1 MPLALLALAVSAFG
15 IGTTE
20 FVMMG
25 LLPNVADDLGTSVPT
40 AGYLVSAYAIGVV
53 VGAPLLT
60 GLGSRIP
67 RKRMLLLLMAVFTV
81 GNLASAFAP
90 DFGWLLVSR
99 FLAGLPHGAFFGV
112 GAVVAARLVPDG
124 RQARAVA
131 TMFLGLTVANIV
143 GVPAAT
149 LLGQHLGWRAT
160 FMVVA
165 VIGLGAMAALA
176 RLVPQIPVEAHQNVR
191 RELSALGN
199 RQVMLGLLTAVLGFA
214 GVFAVYSYLSSMT
227 TEAMGFGESS
237 VTLVLALFGIGM
249 TLGAL
254 AAGPLT
260 DRALRPTLYGSLG
273 ALAVVLVVFPFTVH
287 VHWAALVMVV
297 LLGGIGFMTTTPLQM
312 LVMNKAK
319 DAPTLASASNHSAF
333 NLANAGG
340 AWLGG
345 VAIAALLGLDV
356 PGPGRRGAGRGRTR
370 RGGHG
375 GRHGPDP
382 GPLAGRGL
390 RSPGGDSGVRGGP
403 LLLRRLSR
411 TAPRPPLTTTGRWGR
426 ATRAPT
432 GPSSQVV
439 VDGLSRRAST
449 TARSRTADTP
459 IRVPFLPMEVSLMR

>member
-53 VGAPLLT
+53 LGAPLLT
-60 GLGSRIP
+60 GLGSRVP
-67 RKRMLLLLMAVFTV
+67 RKKMLLLLMALFTI
-81 GNLASAFAP
+81 GNLASALAP
-90 DFGWLLVSR
+90 DFGWLLAGRV
-99 FLAGLPHGAFFGV
+99 LAGLPHGAFFGV
-112 GAVVAARLVPDG
+112 GAVVAARLVAEG

-160 FMVVA
+160 FLVVA
-165 VIGLGAMAALA
+165 AIGLTAMAALA
-176 RLVPQIPVEAHQNVR
+176 RLVPRIPVEAHQDVR
-191 RELSALGN
+191 RELRALGN
-199 RQVMLGLLTAVLGFA
+199 RQVLLGLLTAVFGFA
-214 GVFAVYSYLSSMT
+214 GVFAVYSYLSAMT
-227 TEAMGFGESS
+227 TKAMGFGESS
-237 VTLVLALFGIGM
+237 VTIVLALFGIGM

-273 ALAVVLVVFPFTVH
+273 ALAVVLVAFPFTVH
-287 VHWAALVMVV
+287 VQWAALVMVV
-297 LLGGIGFMTTTPLQM
+297 LLGGVGFMTTTPLQM

-345 VAIAALLGLDV
+345 VAIAAGWGWTSPAFVGAVLAVLGLAIAATAGYLDRTKPV
-356 PGPGRRGAGRGRTR
+356 RRLRTEPVCGGGQAPASGAAQQARPALEDE
-370 RGGHG
+370 GGH
-375 GRHGPDP
+375 RADP
-382 GPLAGRGL
+382 
-390 RSPGGDSGVRGGP
+390 V
-403 LLLRRLSR
+403 
-411 TAPRPPLTTTGRWGR
+411 TATP
-426 ATRAPT
+426 AESTR
-432 GPSSQVV
+432 
-439 VDGLSRRAST
+439 
-449 TARSRTADTP
+449 
-459 IRVPFLPMEVSLMR
+459 

>member
-1 MPLALLALAVSAFG
+1 MPLALLALAISAFG

-40 AGYLVSAYAIGVV
+40 AGYLVSAYALGVV
-53 VGAPLLT
+53 LGAPLLT
-60 GLGSRIP
+60 AIGSRVP
-67 RKRMLLLLMAVFTV
+67 RKRMLLLLMALFTL
-81 GNLASAFAP
+81 GNLASALAP
-90 DFGWLLVSR
+90 GFGWLVAGR

-112 GAVVAARLVPDG
+112 GAVVAARLVGEG

-160 FMVVA
+160 FLVVG
-165 VIGLGAMAALA
+165 VIGLGSMAALA
-176 RLVPQIPVEAHQNVR
+176 RLVPHIPVDAHQGLGH
-191 RELSALGN
+191 ELRALGN
-199 RQVMLGLLTAVLGFA
+199 RQVLLGLLTAVLGFA
-214 GVFAVYSYLSSMT
+214 GVFAVYSYLSAMT

-260 DRALRPTLYGSLG
+260 DRALRPTLYGSLA
-273 ALAVVLVVFPFTVH
+273 ALAVVLAVFPFAVQ
-287 VHWAALVMVV
+287 VKWAALVMVV
-297 LLGGIGFMTTTPLQM
+297 LLGGVGFMTTTPLQM

-345 VAIAALLGLDV
+345 AAIAAGWGWTSPALVGAVLTVAGLAV
-356 PGPGRRGAGRGRTR
+356 AVTAGVL
-370 RGGHG
+370 
-375 GRHGPDP
+375 D
-382 GPLAGRGL
+382 
-390 RSPGGDSGVRGGP
+390 RGGP
-403 LLLRRLSR
+403 GESR
-411 TAPRPPLTTTGRWGR
+411 VVAGAG
-426 ATRAPT
+426 TRGARD
-432 GPSSQVV
+432 GSHADVV
-439 VDGLSRRAST
+439 
-449 TARSRTADTP
+449 
-459 IRVPFLPMEVSLMR
+459 

>member
-1 MPLALLALAVSAFG
+1 MPLALLALAISAFG

-40 AGYLVSAYAIGVV
+40 AGYLVSAYALGVV
-53 VGAPLLT
+53 LGAPLLT
-60 GLGSRIP
+60 AVGSRVP
-67 RKRMLLLLMAVFTV
+67 RKRMLLLLMALFTL
-81 GNLASAFAP
+81 GNLASALAP
-90 DFGWLLVSR
+90 GFGWLVAGR

-112 GAVVAARLVPDG
+112 GAVVAARLVGEG
-124 RQARAVA
+124 RQARGVA

-160 FMVVA
+160 FLVVG
-165 VIGLGAMAALA
+165 VIGLGSMAALA
-176 RLVPQIPVEAHQNVR
+176 RLVPHMPVDAQQGLG
-191 RELSALGN
+191 RELRALGN
-199 RQVMLGLLTAVLGFA
+199 RQVLLGLLTAVLGFA
-214 GVFAVYSYLSSMT
+214 GVFAVYSYLSAMT

-260 DRALRPTLYGSLG
+260 DRALRPTLYGSLT
-273 ALAVVLVVFPFTVH
+273 ALAVVLVVFPFAVQ
-287 VHWAALVMVV
+287 VKWAALVMVV
-297 LLGGIGFMTTTPLQM
+297 LLGGVGFMTTTPLQM

-345 VAIAALLGLDV
+345 AAIAAGWGWTSPALVGAVLTVAGLAV
-356 PGPGRRGAGRGRTR
+356 AVTAGVL
-370 RGGHG
+370 
-375 GRHGPDP
+375 D
-382 GPLAGRGL
+382 
-390 RSPGGDSGVRGGP
+390 RGGP
-403 LLLRRLSR
+403 GESR
-411 TAPRPPLTTTGRWGR
+411 VVAGAG
-426 ATRAPT
+426 TRGAR
-432 GPSSQVV
+432 
-439 VDGLSRRAST
+439 DGSH
-449 TARSRTADTP
+449 AD
-459 IRVPFLPMEVSLMR
+459 VA

>member
-1 MPLALLALAVSAFG
+1 MPRPPRPVALLALAVSAFG

-25 LLPNVADDLGTSVPT
+25 LLPNVADDLDTSVPT

-53 VGAPLLT
+53 IGAPLLT
-60 GLGSRIP
+60 ALGSRIP
-67 RKRMLLLLMAVFTV
+67 RKRMLLLLMALFTV
-81 GNLASAFAP
+81 GNLASALAP
-90 DFGWLLVSR
+90 GFGWLVAGR
-99 FLAGLPHGAFFGV
+99 VLAGLPHGAFFGV
-112 GAVVAARLVPDG
+112 GAVVAARLVADG

-160 FMVVA
+160 FLVVA
-165 VIGLGAMAALA
+165 VIGLVAMAALA
-176 RLVPQIPVEAHQNVR
+176 RLVPYVPTDTRQSVG
-191 RELSALGN
+191 RELRTLGN
-199 RQVMLGLLTAVLGFA
+199 RQVLLGLLTAVFGFA
-214 GVFAVYSYLSSMT
+214 GVFAVYSYLASMT
-227 TEAMGFGESS
+227 TEVMGFGESS

-273 ALAVVLVVFPFTVH
+273 ALAVVLLAFDYTVH
-287 VHWAALVMVV
+287 VQWAALVTVVV
-297 LLGGIGFMTTTPLQM
+297 LGAVGFMTTTPLQM

-345 VAIAALLGLDV
+345 MAITAGWGWMSPTLVGAVLAAAGLAIAVTAGLLD
-356 PGPGRRGAGRGRTR
+356 
-370 RGGHG
+370 
-375 GRHGPDP
+375 
-382 GPLAGRGL
+382 
-390 RSPGGDSGVRGGP
+390 
-403 LLLRRLSR
+403 
-411 TAPRPPLTTTGRWGR
+411 
-426 ATRAPT
+426 RAPA
-432 GPSSQVV
+432 PS
-439 VDGLSRRAST
+439 
-449 TARSRTADTP
+449 RSRVVAGGAVNREPVRDT
-459 IRVPFLPMEVSLMR
+459 VA

>member
-25 LLPNVADDLGTSVPT
+25 LLPNVADDLHTSVPT

-53 VGAPLLT
+53 LGAPLLT
-60 GLGSRIP
+60 GLGSRVP
-67 RKRMLLLLMAVFTV
+67 RKKMLLLLMAVFTV
-81 GNLASAFAP
+81 GNLASALAP
-90 DFGWLLVSR
+90 DFGWLIAGRL
-99 FLAGLPHGAFFGV
+99 LAGLPHGAFFGV
-112 GAVVAARLVPDG
+112 GAVVAARLVTEG

-160 FMVVA
+160 FLVVA
-165 VIGLGAMAALA
+165 AIGLAAMAALA
-176 RLVPQIPVEAHQNVR
+176 RLVPHIPVEAHQDVR
-191 RELSALGN
+191 RELRALGN
-199 RQVMLGLLTAVLGFA
+199 RQVVLGLLTAVFGFA
-214 GVFAVYSYLSSMT
+214 GVFAVYSYLSTMT
-227 TEAMGFGESS
+227 TKAMGFGEAS
-237 VTLVLALFGIGM
+237 VTPVLALFGIGM

-273 ALAVVLVVFPFTVH
+273 ALAVVLAVFPFVVH
-287 VHWAALVMVV
+287 VTWAALVIVV
-297 LLGGIGFMTTTPLQM
+297 LLGAVGFMTTTPLQM

-345 VAIAALLGLDV
+345 VAIAAGWGWTSPAFVGAALAVAGLAIAMTAGYLDRTPNPNSRV
-356 PGPGRRGAGRGRTR
+356 VAGGPTTTR
-370 RGGHG
+370 D
-375 GRHGPDP
+375 PD
-382 GPLAGRGL
+382 RKTTSS
-390 RSPGGDSGVRGGP
+390 RSGV
-403 LLLRRLSR
+403 
-411 TAPRPPLTTTGRWGR
+411 
-426 ATRAPT
+426 
-432 GPSSQVV
+432 
-439 VDGLSRRAST
+439 
-449 TARSRTADTP
+449 
-459 IRVPFLPMEVSLMR
+459 

>member
-53 VGAPLLT
+53 LGAPLLT
-60 GLGSRIP
+60 GLGSRVP
-67 RKRMLLLLMAVFTV
+67 RKRMLLLLMALFTI
-81 GNLASAFAP
+81 GNLASALAP
-90 DFGWLLVSR
+90 DFGWLVAGR

-112 GAVVAARLVPDG
+112 GAVVAARLVAEG

-160 FMVVA
+160 FLVVA
-165 VIGLGAMAALA
+165 AIGLAAMAALA
-176 RLVPQIPVEAHQNVR
+176 RLVPPIPVEAHQDVR
-191 RELSALGN
+191 RELRALKN
-199 RQVMLGLLTAVLGFA
+199 RQVLLGLLTAVFGFA
-214 GVFAVYSYLSSMT
+214 GVFAVYSYLSAMT
-227 TEAMGFGESS
+227 TKAMGFGESS

-273 ALAVVLVVFPFTVH
+273 ALALVLVAFPFTVH
-287 VHWAALVMVV
+287 VQWVALAMVV
-297 LLGGIGFMTTTPLQM
+297 LLGAVGFMTTTPLQM

-345 VAIAALLGLDV
+345 VAIAAGWGWTSPAFVGAVLAVAGLAIAATAGFLD
-356 PGPGRRGAGRGRTR
+356 RGEGK
-370 RGGHG
+370 
-375 GRHGPDP
+375 P
-382 GPLAGRGL
+382 
-390 RSPGGDSGVRGGP
+390 RSRVVATHPAPHSSPSGV
-403 LLLRRLSR
+403 
-411 TAPRPPLTTTGRWGR
+411 
-426 ATRAPT
+426 
-432 GPSSQVV
+432 
-439 VDGLSRRAST
+439 
-449 TARSRTADTP
+449 
-459 IRVPFLPMEVSLMR
+459 

>member
-25 LLPNVADDLGTSVPT
+25 LLPNVADDLDTSVPT

-53 VGAPLLT
+53 LGAPLLT
-60 GLGSRIP
+60 GLGSRVP
-67 RKRMLLLLMAVFTV
+67 RKKMLLLLMALFTV
-81 GNLASAFAP
+81 GNLASALAP
-90 DFGWLLVSR
+90 DFGWLLAGR

-112 GAVVAARLVPDG
+112 GAVVAARLVSEG

-160 FMVVA
+160 FLVVA
-165 VIGLGAMAALA
+165 AIGLAAMAALA
-176 RLVPQIPVEAHQNVR
+176 RLVPRIPVEAHQDVR
-191 RELSALGN
+191 RELRALGN
-199 RQVMLGLLTAVLGFA
+199 RQVLLGLLTAVFGFA
-214 GVFAVYSYLSSMT
+214 GVFAVYSYLSAMT

-287 VHWAALVMVV
+287 VQGVALVMVV
-297 LLGGIGFMTTTPLQM
+297 LLGGVGFMTTTPLQM

-345 VAIAALLGLDV
+345 VAIAAGWGWTSPALVGAVLAVIGLAIAATAGFLD
-356 PGPGRRGAGRGRTR
+356 RGEGRT
-370 RGGHG
+370 
-375 GRHGPDP
+375 
-382 GPLAGRGL
+382 
-390 RSPGGDSGVRGGP
+390 
-403 LLLRRLSR
+403 SR
-411 TAPRPPLTTTGRWGR
+411 
-426 ATRAPT
+426 
-432 GPSSQVV
+432 VV
-439 VDGLSRRAST
+439 MGAST
-449 TARSRTADTP
+449 TPQTTDRASISSRSGD
-459 IRVPFLPMEVSLMR
+459 

>member
-25 LLPNVADDLGTSVPT
+25 LLPNVADDLDTSVPT

-53 VGAPLLT
+53 LGAPLLA
-60 GLGSRIP
+60 GLGSRAP
-67 RKRMLLLLMAVFTV
+67 RKKMLLLLMALFTV
-81 GNLASAFAP
+81 GNLASALAP
-90 DFGWLLVSR
+90 DFGWLLAGR

-112 GAVVAARLVPDG
+112 GAVVATRLVAEG

-160 FMVVA
+160 FLVVA
-165 VIGLGAMAALA
+165 AIGLTAMAALA
-176 RLVPQIPVEAHQNVR
+176 RLVPAIPVEAHQDVR
-191 RELSALGN
+191 RELRALGN
-199 RQVMLGLLTAVLGFA
+199 RQVLLGLLTAVFGFA
-214 GVFAVYSYLSSMT
+214 GVFAVYSYLSAMT
-227 TEAMGFGESS
+227 TKAMGFGESS
-237 VTLVLALFGIGM
+237 VTVVLALFGIGM

-273 ALAVVLVVFPFTVH
+273 ALAVILVAFPFTVH
-287 VHWAALVMVV
+287 VQWAALVMVV
-297 LLGGIGFMTTTPLQM
+297 LLGGVGFMTTTPLQM

-345 VAIAALLGLDV
+345 VAIAAGWGWTSPAFVGAVLAVAGLAIAATAGYLD
-356 PGPGRRGAGRGRTR
+356 RGD
-370 RGGHG
+370 G
-375 GRHGPDP
+375 GRSRVV
-382 GPLAGRGL
+382 ANS
-390 RSPGGDSGVRGGP
+390 SPSSTHSSPSGV
-403 LLLRRLSR
+403 
-411 TAPRPPLTTTGRWGR
+411 
-426 ATRAPT
+426 
-432 GPSSQVV
+432 
-439 VDGLSRRAST
+439 
-449 TARSRTADTP
+449 
-459 IRVPFLPMEVSLMR
+459 

>member
-53 VGAPLLT
+53 LGAPLLT
-60 GLGSRIP
+60 GLGSCVP
-67 RKRMLLLLMAVFTV
+67 RKKMLLLLMALFTI
-81 GNLASAFAP
+81 GNLASALAP
-90 DFGWLLVSR
+90 DFGWLLAGRV
-99 FLAGLPHGAFFGV
+99 LAGLPHGAFFGV
-112 GAVVAARLVPDG
+112 GAVVAARLVAEG

-160 FMVVA
+160 FLVVA
-165 VIGLGAMAALA
+165 VIGLTAMAALA
-176 RLVPQIPVEAHQNVR
+176 RLVPTIPVEAHQDVR
-191 RELSALGN
+191 RELRALGN
-199 RQVMLGLLTAVLGFA
+199 RQVLLGLLTAVFGFA
-214 GVFAVYSYLSSMT
+214 GVFAVYSYLSAMT

-237 VTLVLALFGIGM
+237 VTVVLALFGIGM

-273 ALAVVLVVFPFTVH
+273 ALAVVLVAFPFTVH
-287 VHWAALVMVV
+287 VQWAALVMVV
-297 LLGGIGFMTTTPLQM
+297 LLGGVGFMTTTPLQM

-345 VAIAALLGLDV
+345 VAIAAGWGWTSPAFVGAVLALLGLAIAATAGFLDRGQGRASRV
-356 PGPGRRGAGRGRTR
+356 VAANQARPALADATATPDGAGSLSDGPGTSSGRSGTLSGRPGSHSTR
-370 RGGHG
+370 
-375 GRHGPDP
+375 
-382 GPLAGRGL
+382 
-390 RSPGGDSGVRGGP
+390 SG
-403 LLLRRLSR
+403 
-411 TAPRPPLTTTGRWGR
+411 T
-426 ATRAPT
+426 
-432 GPSSQVV
+432 PSSPS
-439 VDGLSRRAST
+439 GA
-449 TARSRTADTP
+449 
-459 IRVPFLPMEVSLMR
+459 